1 MREAARTD
9 LMPAFHKAL
18 LLFNPVS
25 GAHLE
30 VRTAMMR
37 RIAEIFRRAGVEV
50 LAQQTKAR
58 GSAGNQARAAIDA
71 GCDAVFACGGDG
83 TVFEVL
89 QGVAESSAIM
99 GVIPLGT
106 GNVLAHDLGLPT
118 KPERAANQLLSFAP
132 HRISLGRIQ
141 TGGRSRFFT
150 VAAGVGVHAE
160 LLYRANARA
169 KQRGGYLAYYT
180 QGARLLFRHA
190 FVPFPL
196 EITTSEG
203 KQVETTAL
211 ELVAMRVRSFG
222 GPLRH
227 WRPGSSL
234 LSDDLR
240 LVLLRNSSRAH
251 MLRYTLQALTGM
263 APYDGLETEDADLS
277 FVSAKSVLCRIP
289 DGRASRLRVQADG
302 ELLGPAPTR
311 IEIVPDALTLL
322 IPPESGWMSGR
333 LATQSAE
340 SL

>member
-1 MREAARTD
+1 
-9 LMPAFHKAL
+9 MPAFHKAL

-30 VRTAMMR
+30 VRTATMR
-37 RIAEIFRRAGVEV
+37 RIAEIFHRAGVEV
-50 LAQQTKAR
+50 KVEATQAR
-58 GSAGNQARAAIDA
+58 GSAGPQARAAIRA

-83 TVFEVL
+83 TVFDVL
-89 QGVAESSAIM
+89 QGVAESPAMM

-106 GNVLAHDLGLPT
+106 GNVLAHDLGLAG
-118 KPERAANQLLSFAP
+118 KPERSAAQLLGFTPQS
-132 HRISLGRIQ
+132 ISLGRIE

-169 KQRGGYLAYYT
+169 KQRGGYLVYYS

-190 FVPFPL
+190 FVPFPV
-196 EITTSEG
+196 EITTTGDE
-203 KQVETTAL
+203 VIETTTL

-234 LSDDLR
+234 HSDNLR

-251 MLRYTLQALTGM
+251 MLRYTLQALTGI
-263 APYDGLETEDADLS
+263 APYDGLEKSEADLS
-277 FVSAKSVLCRIP
+277 FVSAKRVVCHTP
-289 DGRASRLRVQADG
+289 GARAAQLRVQADG
-302 ELLGPAPTR
+302 ELLGPTPTT
-311 IEIVPDALTLL
+311 ISIVPNGLTLL
-322 IPPESGWMSGR
+322 MSPEAELGQESR
-333 LATQSAE
+333 ETQSAE
-340 SL
+340 LL